1 MTPLAKKL
9 EALLF
14 IDSEPQSKNSLG
26 KILGC
31 SPYDLTEAITI
42 LKESLTD
49 HGLLVIE
56 TEQHISLG
64 TQPELSSFLDDLR
77 KEELNKELTKASLDT
92 LSIILY
98 KDAVTRADIEYIR
111 GVNSSFILRNLMM
124 RGLVDRIVH
133 PTDSRK
139 YIYIPTI
146 ELLSFLGVSTRDEL
160 PEFQSLKSQLEGKLV
175 EVSAAE

>member
-1 MTPLAKKL
+1 MTSLAKKL

-14 IDSEPQSKNSLG
+14 ISSEPQSKNSLS
-26 KILGC
+26 KTLGC
-31 SPYDLTEAITI
+31 SLDELAEAINGV
-42 LKESLTD
+42 KESLLD
-49 HGLLVIE
+49 HAVLVIE
-56 TEQHISLG
+56 TEHDISLG

-98 KDAVTRADIEYIR
+98 KDFVTRADIEYIR

-139 YIYIPTI
+139 YVYIPTI
-146 ELLSFLGVSTRDEL
+146 ELLSFLGVSRREEL
-160 PEFQSLKSQLEGKLV
+160 PEFETLRGTLEGTLQ
-175 EVSAAE
+175 AAPANE